1 MAEEQMNPTEDT
13 KETENLTPEGT
24 EDAASE
30 DMTVEEAVE
39 ETDDVQEEDAE
50 ASAEQDEETAED
62 GEADMKK
69 GGFFK
74 KKDKKDK
81 KDEQIEQL
89 SDQLLRS
96 RAEFDN
102 YRKRTDAE
110 KAAQFDLGAKNVI
123 EKLLPIVDNF
133 ERGLGMIPEDE
144 KDAGFAAGMDKVYKQ
159 MTKMLEDMGVT
170 PIEAVGQPFD
180 PNFHNAVMQEPAGE
194 GVAENTVVE
203 EFQKGYIYK
212 GYVVRYS
219 MVKVAI

>member
-102 YRKRTDAE
+102 YRKRTEKE
-110 KAAQFDLGAKNVI
+110 KAARFDMGRRDVV
-123 EKLLPIVDNF
+123 EKLLPVLDNF
-133 ERGLGMIPEDE
+133 ERGLGGLTEEQKKEP
-144 KDAGFAAGMDKVYKQ
+144 FADGMDKVLRQ
-159 MTKMLEDMGVT
+159 LEDIFKGLGVE
-170 PIEAVGQPFD
+170 PIEAVGQPFNPD
-180 PNFHNAVMQEPAGE
+180 LHNAVMHVEDEELG
-194 GVAENTVVE
+194 ENTVAE
-203 EFQKGYIYK
+203 EFQKGYTMGGTVI
-212 GYVVRYS
+212 RYS
-219 MVKVAI
+219 MVKVAN